1 MAHKFIKWGILAP
14 GKIARKF
21 ATELAELENGELF
34 AVGSTSLLRAEEF
47 ATTFGAKRYYDSYEA
62 LVADPEVDIVYIASP
77 HAFHAEHTLLCLNH
91 QKPVLCEKAL
101 GLSLT
106 EVVKMV
112 ETARKNNLF
121 FMEAM
126 MVPHQPSYQQAK
138 RIIESGELGK
148 INYIQSWYGFN
159 KSPYDPLGRLMNPAL
174 GGGAL
179 LDIGLYPLFDIQY
192 FLGEPHRLTATAE
205 FAPTGV
211 DQSISVRLEYPHG
224 ITASVFASFVTSAG
238 LGTDI
243 FCEFGTI
250 RLRRLSSL
258 DQWMEVE
265 TPQAGVNRYTYKEGE
280 CGLKLEAL
288 EAMRCLESNRTES
301 DQMPLQASISLM
313 KTLDQ
318 IRKLT
323 GINYQGRDKSNL

>member
-1 MAHKFIKWGILAP
+1 MADKIIKWGILAP

-21 ATELAELENGELF
+21 ATELAELKNGVVY
-34 AVGSTSLLRAEEF
+34 AVGSTNLDRAQEF
-47 ATTFGAKRYYDSYEA
+47 ASTFGAKRYYNSYEA
-62 LVADPEVDIVYIASP
+62 LVADPEVDIVYVASP

-101 GLSLT
+101 ALNLN
-106 EVVKMV
+106 EVVQMV
-112 ETARKNNLF
+112 DTARKNNLF

-126 MVPHQPSYQQAK
+126 MVPHQPSYQHAK
-138 RIIESGELGK
+138 HIIESNELGK
-148 INYIQSWYGFN
+148 INFIQSWYGFN
-159 KSPYDPLGRLMNPAL
+159 KSPYDPMGRLMNPAL

-211 DQSISVRLEYPHG
+211 DQSVSVRLEFPNG
-224 ITASVFASFVTSAG
+224 ISASIFASFVTSAG

-265 TPQAGVNRYTYKEGE
+265 TLQEGVKRHTYKEGK

-288 EAMRCLESNRTES
+288 EAMRCLESNRIES
-301 DQMPLQASISLM
+301 ELMPLQASITLM

-318 IRKLT
+318 IRQQC
-323 GINYQGRDKSNL
+323 GIKYQERD